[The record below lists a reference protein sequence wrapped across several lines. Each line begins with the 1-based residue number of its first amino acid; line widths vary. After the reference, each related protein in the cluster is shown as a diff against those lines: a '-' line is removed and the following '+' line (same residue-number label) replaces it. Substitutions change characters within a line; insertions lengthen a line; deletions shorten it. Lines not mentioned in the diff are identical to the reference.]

1 MQKNKTVLIN
11 ASEMED
17 TVLKV
22 SQSVQWSVQQQQ
34 RKNNYVSSY
43 STMMMAY

>member
-22 SQSVQWSVQQQQ
+22 SQSTKWPLTSAT
-34 RKNNYVSSY
+34 R
-43 STMMMAY
+43 